1 MSTVEGQYAPYDPA
15 QPPPPPAWHPAGWS
29 TGADEPESGEGEEWH
44 GGGSGG
50 RPPGW
55 HDGGTGGW
63 HGEGSGDLPPGLQ
76 GKPRRRRGPIVA
88 AAAVAVALAAG
99 GTAWA
104 TVGSSGPLSTAQ
116 IASQVSP
123 GLVDVTSTLGYAGG
137 VAEGTGM
144 VLTSSG
150 EVLTNNHV
158 IAGATSIK
166 VRDVGNGRTYTAT
179 VVGYSDSDDVAVL
192 QLQGASGLAT
202 VSVGN
207 SSSVAAGND
216 VVALGNAEGK
226 GGSPAVVTGNVTGLG
241 ATITAEDQDSGNA
254 EHLTDMIRTNANIE
268 PGDSGGP
275 LVNTTGQVIGMD
287 TAASTASPGQ
297 VGTTAATATTA
308 FSIPINRAMSIADQI
323 EAGTSSAT
331 VHIGATA
338 FLGVEVASSSAAY
351 SSGVAIEGVLPGT
364 AAAAAGL
371 SQGGTIVS
379 VGGHLVNSPAGLQSV
394 MQQYHPG
401 DKVKV
406 TWTDQYGQQQ
416 TSTVTLTAGP
426 AE

>member
-1 MSTVEGQYAPYDPA
+1 MSTVEGQYAPYDPT
-15 QPPPPPAWHPAGWS
+15 QPPPPPAEWYPAGRS
-29 TGADEPESGEGEEWH
+29 TGTGEP
-44 GGGSGG
+44 
-50 RPPGW
+50 P
-55 HDGGTGGW
+55 T
-63 HGEGSGDLPPGLQ
+63 GDLPPGLK
-76 GKPRRRRGPIVA
+76 GRPRRRRGPVIA

-104 TVGSSGPLSTAQ
+104 TVGSSDPLSTAQ

-166 VRDVGNGRTYTAT
+166 VRDVGNGRTYTANI
-179 VVGYSDSDDVAVL
+179 VGYSDSDDVAVL
-192 QLQGASGLAT
+192 QLQGASGLTT
-202 VSVGN
+202 VSLGN
-207 SSSVAAGND
+207 SSTVAAGQS

-254 EHLTDMIRTNANIE
+254 EHLTDMIRTDANIE

-275 LVNTTGQVIGMD
+275 LVNTAGQVIGMD
-287 TAASTASPGQ
+287 TAASTGGTGQ
-297 VGTTAATATTA
+297 IGTTAATATTA
-308 FSIPINRAMSIADQI
+308 FSIPINKAVSIADEI

-338 FLGVEVASSSAAY
+338 FLGVEVPSSSTSY
-351 SSGVAIEGVLPGT
+351 GQSSTGVPVEGVLPGT
-364 AAAAAGL
+364 AAAGAGL
-371 SQGGTIVS
+371 SQDDTIVS
-379 VGGHLVNSPAGLQSV
+379 VGGHQVSSPSGLQKV

-406 TWTDQYGQQQ
+406 TWTDQYGQAQ
-416 TSTVTLTAGP
+416 TSTLTLTAGP